1 MLNRQPIFLLTPCAR
16 TAQQLL
22 ATGFVT
28 EWGRGLM
35 LRPTLHRLTLAI
47 GIGLAVCGASHAQAC
62 GQGMS
67 RSVDLYVAKMPTA
80 QVFGYVAERAGL
92 TFVASET
99 AGDIR
104 GTRLSGSV
112 SSVLTRVSQR
122 NGLVWWCEAGVI
134 RVTSAASRKTCV
146 IQDSRV
152 GRDALMQSSAALG
165 IDTRRVNFGPSNGGI
180 YLVSGPSELMGHVTS
195 AARGIAA
202 RPGRGGVIVYRGGQA
217 NLDLRPVTEAQ
228 DPVSCS

>member
-1 MLNRQPIFLLTPCAR
+1 MLVEYLSKVL
-16 TAQQLL
+16 
-22 ATGFVT
+22 
-28 EWGRGLM
+28 
-35 LRPTLHRLTLAI
+35 
-47 GIGLAVCGASHAQAC
+47 GLAGLIAVSTSISSAQAC

-80 QVFGYVAERAGL
+80 QVLGYVAERAGL

-217 NLDLRPVTEAQ
+217 NMDLRPVTEAQ